1 MATKHYAAEQ
11 RSSGAAEQRSSGA
24 AGQRS
29 SGAAEQRDS
38 GAAAKRVCVGQ
49 RDGARQKL
57 VGIKLNEISERAS
70 NVHFVLSYP

>member
-1 MATKHYAAEQ
+1 MQDILGKMKASVAQQ
-11 RSSGAAEQRSSGA
+11 RSSGAAGQRGSGAAEQRSSGT
-24 AGQRS
+24 
-29 SGAAEQRDS
+29 AELRQN
-38 GAAAKRVCVGQ
+38 VFCVGQ